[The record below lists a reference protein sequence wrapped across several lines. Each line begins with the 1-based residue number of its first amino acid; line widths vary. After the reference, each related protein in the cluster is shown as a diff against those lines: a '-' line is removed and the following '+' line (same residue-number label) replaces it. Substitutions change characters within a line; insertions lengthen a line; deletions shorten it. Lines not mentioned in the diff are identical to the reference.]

1 MKPFTAFAQN
11 VGLVRFP
18 NVKSRYVAT
27 VAGLILLHLGCFPK
41 RAALV
46 VSMPLPVPGGA
57 GHVRFGTGAAA
68 GIQTP
73 SKVNLAANGNLVIGA
88 SGVIPSA
95 EPGFYDEF
103 PEGVRIVL
111 ESGITAASVA
121 AILLNLL
128 FHIVGAREEWR
139 PTSVTAEAA
148 PTSSVR
154 KRFSEGSYGAT
165 VPKKMSVE
173 EASNLDREEFIERFG
188 SLYERSPW
196 VAEGAWRERP
206 FTDLS
211 EMHAAF
217 VTTVRDA
224 PPERR
229 LGLIR
234 AHPDLAGKAAV
245 AGELTPESTREQASA
260 GLDRLS
266 PGEYEAF
273 TRLNDAYKEKF
284 GFPMI
289 FAVKENT
296 KETILSGVEARLGN
310 SRPQELEAALGEIT
324 KIGFFRLQELVR
336 PKSQEATGGPG
347 VGEP

>member
-1 MKPFTAFAQN
+1 M
-11 VGLVRFP
+11 
-18 NVKSRYVAT
+18 
-27 VAGLILLHLGCFPK
+27 
-41 RAALV
+41 
-46 VSMPLPVPGGA
+46 
-57 GHVRFGTGAAA
+57 
-68 GIQTP
+68 
-73 SKVNLAANGNLVIGA
+73 
-88 SGVIPSA
+88 
-95 EPGFYDEF
+95 E
-103 PEGVRIVL
+103 
-111 ESGITAASVA
+111 
-121 AILLNLL
+121 
-128 FHIVGAREEWR
+128 
-139 PTSVTAEAA
+139 
-148 PTSSVR
+148 
-154 KRFSEGSYGAT
+154 AT
-165 VPKKMSVE
+165 VPKKITVE
-173 EASNLDREEFIERFG
+173 EASNLDREGFIERFG

-206 FTDLS
+206 FADLS

-266 PGEYEAF
+266 PEEYEAF

-336 PKSQEATGGPG
+336 PESQEATGGRG